1 MVSFDLNKYQT
12 LLDLND
18 EPSLETEIEYV
29 PYYWVSN
36 YYEPINKKIIR
47 TYPTSRRRRS
57 VGGSRVVMHIYIC
70 QRRMT

>member
-18 EPSLETEIEYV
+18 EPSLETELEYV

-47 TYPTSRRRRS
+47 TYKNK
-57 VGGSRVVMHIYIC
+57 VCDNLDNIIENE
-70 QRRMT
+70 